1 MRNCQK
7 LLPDRCVY
15 CDSWVRCNNAFTRS
29 RGGRC
34 LSDSTDA
41 RWTKSSSC
49 YQWKYRLLV
58 ASGGLQPALS
68 LSMTI
73 KRNPHLKTIIKATSL
88 LLKGIFNLFTF
99 WQSSKI
105 VLFSCYF
112 NPLLTGVSCYVIFVW
127 QFFISIFICRG
138 IPSQRRSRPSIWKQE
153 LTLLHPASNV
163 QGLRF
168 SLECTSPSV
177 QHYFIYLLGKVQA
190 ECMEAYQ
197 VLHAAVL

>member
-1 MRNCQK
+1 MRNGQK

-15 CDSWVRCNNAFTRS
+15 CDSWVRRNNAFTWS

-58 ASGGLQPALS
+58 ASGGFQPALS
-68 LSMTI
+68 LSTTI
-73 KRNPHLKTIIKATSL
+73 KRNPHLQMLNKATLL
-88 LLKGIFNLFTF
+88 LLKWIFNLFTF
-99 WQSSKI
+99 WQSSKN
-105 VLFSCYF
+105 VLLSCYF

-138 IPSQRRSRPSIWKQE
+138 VPSQRCSRPSIWEQE
-153 LTLLHPASNV
+153 PSLLCPASNV
-163 QGLRF
+163 EGLR
-168 SLECTSPSV
+168 LRT
-177 QHYFIYLLGKVQA
+177 
-190 ECMEAYQ
+190 
-197 VLHAAVL
+197 

>member
-1 MRNCQK
+1 MRNRQK

-15 CDSWVRCNNAFTRS
+15 CDSWVRCNNAFTQS

-41 RWTKSSSC
+41 RWTKSSNC

-58 ASGGLQPALS
+58 ASGGFQPASS

-73 KRNPHLKTIIKATSL
+73 KRNPLKMLIKATSL
-88 LLKGIFNLFTF
+88 LLKGILNLFTF
-99 WQSSKI
+99 WQSSKN
-105 VLFSCYF
+105 VLLSCYF
-112 NPLLTGVSCYVIFVW
+112 NPLLTAVSCYVIFVW
-127 QFFISIFICRG
+127 QFFISIFICSS
-138 IPSQRRSRPSIWKQE
+138 IPSQRRSRPSIWEQE
-153 LTLLHPASNV
+153 PSLLRPASNV
-163 QGLRF
+163 QGLR
-168 SLECTSPSV
+168 LRLKCSPSSV
-177 QHYFIYLLGKVQA
+177 QHYFIYLLVEGQA

>member
-34 LSDSTDA
+34 LSDSKDA

-58 ASGGLQPALS
+58 ASGGFQPALS
-68 LSMTI
+68 LSTTI
-73 KRNPHLKTIIKATSL
+73 KKNPHLKMLIKAMSL
-88 LLKGIFNLFTF
+88 LLKRIFNLFTF
-99 WQSSKI
+99 RQPSKN
-105 VLFSCYF
+105 VLLSCPF

-127 QFFISIFICRG
+127 QFFTSIFICRG
-138 IPSQRRSRPSIWKQE
+138 IPSQRRSRPSIWEQE
-153 LTLLHPASNV
+153 PSLLRPASNV
-163 QGLRF
+163 HGLRLRL
-168 SLECTSPSV
+168 SLKCTSPS
-177 QHYFIYLLGKVQA
+177 QHYFIYLLVKGQA
-190 ECMEAYQ
+190 ECTGAYQ
-197 VLHAAVL
+197 V